1 MCVCGV
7 VCVICVCACVFAR
20 VILLFV
26 SPLQVSLALL
36 TLHEDAL
43 LQCNSMESISEFTK
57 TTMPDTALDHLPYIM
72 TYVMTSRPEFSLKLK
87 GFETEYFVLHNLK
100 QSDPEDQKPKSVEEE
115 LEQVKKQNTFLIDEV
130 AECCGNIRK
139 LNTQLRDME
148 ARMTAMEAQLKEKE
162 KESEGKNSVI
172 DL

>member
-1 MCVCGV
+1 
-7 VCVICVCACVFAR
+7 
-20 VILLFV
+20 
-26 SPLQVSLALL
+26 
-36 TLHEDAL
+36 
-43 LQCNSMESISEFTK
+43 
-57 TTMPDTALDHLPYIM
+57 MPDTSLEHLPYIM

-100 QSDPEDQKPKSVEEE
+100 QSDPEDQKPESVEEE
-115 LEQVKKQNTFLIDEV
+115 LEQVKKQNSILIDRV
-130 AECCGNIRK
+130 AECCGNISK